1 MGSEAIRDL
10 MVKTRHERQ
19 PLPNFQLFIHDK
31 WPRILT
37 LFGIFA
43 LSMVLYWHASQRG
56 LASVNTDMKAHDQSA
71 YMGYAKKMYRTQGN
85 YPGDGARAPLYP
97 ALLATQYSP
106 RLSEETFFE
115 RGKQLNV
122 ILSMALLAGLYLIF
136 LRYLQPFAAINLFLI
151 TTFTLFA
158 FKAPYFQP
166 ELLYYF
172 VSFCAFLGMLKLIM
186 EPDWRIGVLT
196 GELLGFAHL
205 IKPSVLPAIGIFGM
219 VYIAQWAFRAYAN
232 RRHLLSKSYP
242 IPLAILPL
250 AMLERGMGGEVN
262 SCNHHHTTHQSV
274 QYAALTG
281 CCVILMFLLVGAP
294 QFYRNK
300 QTFGSYFYNV
310 NSTFYVWYDSWA
322 EVAQGT
328 RAHGD
333 REGWPDMPAD
343 QIPTLATYLHTH
355 TPHDIVQR
363 FRTGLKESKIKHCK
377 EFNYGYC
384 RYVELYSW
392 AALLLGLLVLPIYG
406 IRYFFAGVFC
416 LLYFGAYMLLYA
428 WFVPINGGQR
438 FMLSLF
444 LPFMFLMALILN
456 DPVIRRASIGISP
469 RWRIRWVTLINC
481 YIIALLVPDI
491 YIILT
496 SRIMAFNAGG

>member
-10 MVKTRHERQ
+10 MVKTRHEGQ
-19 PLPNFQLFIHDK
+19 SLPNFPSPIQNK
-31 WPRILT
+31 WPKILT
-37 LFGIFA
+37 LLGIFA
-43 LSMVLYWHASQRG
+43 LSMVLYWHASQRN
-56 LASVNTDMKAHDQSA
+56 LVSVNTDMKAHDQSA

-106 RLSEETFFE
+106 RLSEEVFFE

-136 LRYLQPFAAINLFLI
+136 LRYLQPFTAINLFLI
-151 TTFTLFA
+151 VTFTVFV

-172 VSFCAFLGMLKLIM
+172 VSFCAFLGMLKLMI
-186 EPDWRIGVLT
+186 EPNWRIGVLT
-196 GELLGFAHL
+196 GALLGFAHL

-219 VYIAQWAFRAYAN
+219 VYIAQWAFHLLAN
-232 RRHLLSKSYP
+232 R
-242 IPLAILPL
+242 
-250 AMLERGMGGEVN
+250 
-262 SCNHHHTTHQSV
+262 HHITRQSV
-274 QYAALTG
+274 QYAALTAL
-281 CCVILMFLLVGAP
+281 CVILMFLLVGAP

-333 REGWPDMPAD
+333 REGWPQMPAD
-343 QIPTLATYLHTH
+343 QIPSLTSYLQTH
-355 TPHDIVQR
+355 TAHDIVQR
-363 FRTGLKESKIKHCK
+363 FRTGLKESKLKHCE

-384 RYVELYSW
+384 RYVKLYSR
-392 AALLLGLLVLPIYG
+392 AVLLLGILALPSCG
-406 IRYFFAGVFC
+406 IAFTKRYFFAGVFC
-416 LLYFGAYMLLYA
+416 LLYFVAYMLLYA

-444 LPFMFLMALILN
+444 LPYMFLLALIMN
-456 DPVIRRASIGISP
+456 DPVIRRTSFAISP
-469 RWRIRWVTLINC
+469 RLHLRWVTLIHC
-481 YIIALLVPDI
+481 YLIALLIPDL

>member
-1 MGSEAIRDL
+1 
-10 MVKTRHERQ
+10 
-19 PLPNFQLFIHDK
+19 
-31 WPRILT
+31 
-37 LFGIFA
+37 
-43 LSMVLYWHASQRG
+43 
-56 LASVNTDMKAHDQSA
+56 
-71 YMGYAKKMYRTQGN
+71 
-85 YPGDGARAPLYP
+85 
-97 ALLATQYSP
+97 
-106 RLSEETFFE
+106 
-115 RGKQLNV
+115 
-122 ILSMALLAGLYLIF
+122 
-136 LRYLQPFAAINLFLI
+136 
-151 TTFTLFA
+151 
-158 FKAPYFQP
+158 
-166 ELLYYF
+166 
-172 VSFCAFLGMLKLIM
+172 
-186 EPDWRIGVLT
+186 
-196 GELLGFAHL
+196 
-205 IKPSVLPAIGIFGM
+205 
-219 VYIAQWAFRAYAN
+219 
-232 RRHLLSKSYP
+232 
-242 IPLAILPL
+242 
-250 AMLERGMGGEVN
+250 
-262 SCNHHHTTHQSV
+262 
-274 QYAALTG
+274 
-281 CCVILMFLLVGAP
+281 
-294 QFYRNK
+294 
-300 QTFGSYFYNV
+300 
-310 NSTFYVWYDSWA
+310 
-322 EVAQGT
+322 
-328 RAHGD
+328 
-333 REGWPDMPAD
+333 MPAD

>member
-1 MGSEAIRDL
+1 MPKFRWNTL
-10 MVKTRHERQ
+10 Q
-19 PLPNFQLFIHDK
+19 
-31 WPRILT
+31 ILT
-37 LFGIFA
+37 LIGIFG
-43 LSMVLYWHASQRG
+43 LSIVLYWQATQRS
-56 LASVNTDMKAHDQSA
+56 LVSVNTDMQAHDQSA
-71 YMGYAKKMYRTQGN
+71 YMGYAKKMYATQGN

-97 ALLATQYSP
+97 TLLATQYSP
-106 RLSEETFFE
+106 GLSEETFFE
-115 RGKQLNV
+115 RGKQLNI
-122 ILSMALLAGLYLIF
+122 ILSIVLLAGLYLIF
-136 LRYLQPFAAINLFLI
+136 LHYLQPFTAINLFLI
-151 TTFTLFA
+151 TTFTVFV

-172 VSFCAFLGMLKLIM
+172 VSFCAFLGMLKLLI
-186 EPDWRIGVLT
+186 EPEWRLGVLT

-205 IKPSVLPAIGIFGM
+205 IKPSVLPAIGIFGV
-219 VYIAQWAFRAYAN
+219 VYVVQWAFRAHTI
-232 RRHLLSKSYP
+232 RHQVP
-242 IPLAILPL
+242 IPMPATSGNQPLLKPVPLHQGCLQLTLLLPL
-250 AMLERGMGGEVN
+250 SGSERELGGEVD
-262 SCNHHHTTHQSV
+262 
-274 QYAALTG
+274 
-281 CCVILMFLLVGAP
+281 CCKSHPITRQTFQPAGRPFLCLILMFLLVGTP

-310 NSTFYVWYDSWA
+310 NSTFYMWYDSWA

-343 QIPTLATYLHTH
+343 QIPTPASYLHTH
-355 TPHDIVQR
+355 SPHDIVQR
-363 FRTGLKESKIKHCK
+363 FRTGFKESKLKHCE

-384 RYVELYSW
+384 RYVRLYSR
-392 AALLLGLLVLPIYG
+392 AALILGILALPVWG
-406 IRYFFAGVFC
+406 IKRYFFAGVFC
-416 LLYFGAYMLLYA
+416 LLYFAAYMLLYA

-444 LPFMFLMALILN
+444 LPFMFLMALIIN

-481 YIIALLVPDI
+481 YIIALLIPDL

-496 SRIMAFNAGG
+496 SRILAFNAGG

>member
-19 PLPNFQLFIHDK
+19 PLPNFQLPTHHK
-31 WPRILT
+31 WPQFLT
-37 LFGIFA
+37 LLGIFC
-43 LSMVLYWHASQRG
+43 LSMVLYWHASQRS
-56 LASVNTDMKAHDQSA
+56 LISVNTDIKAHDQSA
-71 YMGYAKKMYRTQGN
+71 YMGYAKKIYRTQGN

-97 ALLATQYSP
+97 ALLATQYAP
-106 RLSEETFFE
+106 GLSEQTFFD

-122 ILSMALLAGLYLIF
+122 ILSMALLLGLYLIF
-136 LRYLQPFAAINLFLI
+136 LRYLQPFTAINLFLI
-151 TTFTLFA
+151 TTFTLFV

-166 ELLYYF
+166 ELPYYF
-172 VSFCAFLGMLKLIM
+172 ISFCAFLGMLKLM
-186 EPDWRIGVLT
+186 VEPNWRIGLLT

-205 IKPSVLPAIGIFGM
+205 IKPSVLPAVGIFVV
-219 VYIAQWAFRAYAN
+219 VYGAQWAFHTLAN
-232 RRHLLSKSYP
+232 R
-242 IPLAILPL
+242 
-250 AMLERGMGGEVN
+250 
-262 SCNHHHTTHQSV
+262 HHITRQSV
-274 QYAALTG
+274 QYAALTAF
-281 CCVILMFLLVGAP
+281 CVILMFLLVGAP

-328 RAHGD
+328 RAYGD
-333 REGWPDMPAD
+333 REGWPQMPAD
-343 QIPTLATYLHTH
+343 QIPSLTSYLHTH
-355 TPHDIVQR
+355 TPKDIVQR
-363 FRTGLKESKIKHCK
+363 FRTGLKESKIKHCE

-384 RYVELYSW
+384 RYVSLYSR
-392 AALLLGLLVLPIYG
+392 AALALGILALPVWG
-406 IRYFFAGVFC
+406 IPFIKRHFFAGVFC
-416 LLYFGAYMLLYA
+416 ILYFIAYILLYA

-456 DPVIRRASIGISP
+456 DPMIRRASIGISP
-469 RWRIRWVTLINC
+469 RLRLRWVTLLNC
-481 YIIALLVPDI
+481 YIIALLIPDI